1 MISMD
6 LIKNR
11 EDVRSLMQKAI
22 KDNDTDGFYQA
33 LDAMLSCIQEDLQ
46 QSYEQQIS
54 GLRQE
59 VDSRVLT
66 ARGVRQLTTKERDY
80 YQKVIEAMKTRDPKQ
95 ALANVDVTMP
105 ETVIESVFEDLRS
118 QHPLLAAINFIPAT
132 GRVRML
138 INTNGKQE
146 AQWGELC
153 DSIVK
158 ELLAGFKEVD
168 SGLLKLSSFLPVCKA
183 SLDMGPEWLDRFVR
197 ETLYESLAAGL
208 EVGFVTGNGKQQPIG
223 MNRQVGEGVTVT
235 GGVYPEKP
243 KITVTDLSPDT
254 VGNLLS
260 LLAVDPYGKG
270 RTVRD
275 VLLIVNP
282 QDYYQKVMP
291 ATTVMAP
298 DGTYRNDV
306 LPYPMKVIQSGALDR
321 GNAIL
326 GLGYRYFAAAG
337 MDKAGRIEY
346 SDHYQFLE
354 DNRVYL
360 IKLYANGQAKDDN
373 AFLSLDISGLRP
385 AIWKVEQVTAPAA
398 STDATLSGLKIGNLE
413 LSPVFASGTKSYTAT
428 TTNVSNVVT
437 AIPANAGAEIEVKI
451 ADADGDESFEID
463 NGTAAKW
470 YDGENTLTVKVT
482 AADGTTTDTYTVTVT
497 KSGG

>member
-6 LIKNR
+6 IRGR
-11 EDVRSLMQKAI
+11 EEIRALMQKAI
-22 KDNDTDGFYQA
+22 KEGDTEGFYQA
-33 LDAMLSCIQEDLQ
+33 FDQMLTAIQADLQ
-46 QSYEQQIS
+46 QSYETQVTS
-54 GLRQE
+54 LRQE
-59 VDSRVLT
+59 LDSRVLT
-66 ARGVRQLTTKERDY
+66 ARGVRQLTTQERDY
-80 YQKVIEAMKTRDPKQ
+80 YQKVITAMKSPDPKQ

-105 ETVIESVFEDLRS
+105 ETVIESVFEDLRT
-118 QHPLLAAINFIPAT
+118 QHPLLSAINFIPAT
-132 GRVRML
+132 GRVRMI

-146 AQWGELC
+146 AQWGDLC
-153 DSIVK
+153 DAIVK

-168 SGLLKLSSFLPVCKA
+168 SGLMKLTAFLPVCKA
-183 SLDMGPEWLDRFVR
+183 SLEMGPQWLDRFVR
-197 ETLYESLAAGL
+197 ETLYEALACGL
-208 EVGFVTGNGKQQPIG
+208 EVGITVGTGKQMPIG
-223 MNRQVGEGVTVT
+223 MNRQVGEGVSVT
-235 GGVYPEKP
+235 GGVYPEKA
-243 KITVTDLSPDT
+243 KIAVTDLSPDT

-260 LLAVDPYGKG
+260 LLAVDTNGKG
-270 RTVRD
+270 RQVTD

-306 LPYPMKVIQSGALDR
+306 LPYPMKVIPCGALDR

-337 MDKAGRIEY
+337 TDTAGSIEY

-373 AFLSLDISGLRP
+373 AFLYLDISGLRP
-385 AIWKVEQVTAPAA
+385 AVWKVEQVTAPTA
-398 STDATLSGLKIGNLE
+398 SSNAELASLKIGSLE
-413 LSPVFASGTKSYTAT
+413 LNTPFVPGTTTYTAA
-428 TTNVSNVVT
+428 TTNASNVVT
-437 AIPANAGAEIEVKI
+437 AVPADAGAEIEVLV
-451 ADADGDESFEID
+451 ADADGDESYEID

-470 YDGENTLTVKVT
+470 YDGENTLTINVT
-482 AADGTTTDTYTVTVT
+482 AADGSSKKAYTVTVT
-497 KSGG
+497 KS

>member
-6 LIKNR
+6 LKKRDDIR
-11 EDVRSLMQKAI
+11 AMMQKAI
-22 KDNDTDGFYQA
+22 KENDTDGFYQA
-33 LDAMLSCIQEDLQ
+33 FDSMLNCIQEDLQ
-46 QSYEQQIS
+46 QSYEQQLS

-59 VDSRVLT
+59 LDSRVLT
-66 ARGVRQLTTKERDY
+66 ARGVRQLTTQERAY
-80 YQKVIEAMKTRDPKQ
+80 YQKVVEAMKTDDPKQ
-95 ALANVDVTMP
+95 ALANIDVVMP
-105 ETVIESVFEDLRS
+105 ETVLESVFEDLRTE
-118 QHPLLAAINFIPAT
+118 HPLLSAIKFIPAT

-146 AQWGELC
+146 AQWGDLC
-153 DSIVK
+153 DEIVK
-158 ELLAGFKEVD
+158 ELLAGFQEVD
-168 SGLLKLSSFLPVCKA
+168 SGLMKLTAFLPVCKA

-197 ETLYESLAAGL
+197 ETLYEALAAGL
-208 EVGFVTGNGKQQPIG
+208 EVGITVGTGKQQPIG
-223 MNRQVGEGVTVT
+223 MNRQVGEGVSVT
-235 GGVYPEKP
+235 GGVYPEKA
-243 KITVTDLSPDT
+243 KIKVTDLSPDT

-260 LLAVDPYGKG
+260 LLAVDTNGKG

-306 LPYPMKVIQSGALDR
+306 MPYPMKVIPCGALER

-373 AFLSLDISGLRP
+373 AFLYLDISGLRP
-385 AIWKVEQVTAPAA
+385 AVWKTEQVTAPTP
-398 STDATLSGLKIGNLE
+398 SNDATLAYLKVGALT
-413 LSPVFASGTKSYTAT
+413 LSPVFAAGTESYTAT
-428 TTNVSNVVT
+428 TTNATNVIAAV
-437 AIPANAGAEIEVKI
+437 PANAGAEIEVLI
-451 ADADGDESFEID
+451 DPPEADAYEID
-463 NGTAAKW
+463 NGTAVTW
-470 YDGENTLTVKVT
+470 ETGETTVTINVT
-482 AADGTTTDTYTVTVT
+482 AEDGTAKKAYTVTVT
-497 KSGG
+497 KS

>member
-6 LIKNR
+6 LKNR
-11 EDVRSLMQKAI
+11 DAIRAQLQQAI
-22 KDNDTDGFYQA
+22 KDNDSEAFYQA
-33 LDAMLSCIQEDLQ
+33 FDSMLLSIQENLQ

-54 GLRQE
+54 GLRQ
-59 VDSRVLT
+59 DLDNRVLT
-66 ARGVRQLTTKERDY
+66 ARGVRQLTTRERDY
-80 YQKVIEAMKTRDPKQ
+80 YQKVIEAMQSTDPKQ
-95 ALANVDVTMP
+95 ALTNVDAIMP
-105 ETVIESVFEDLRS
+105 ETIIESVFEDLRTE
-118 QHPLLAAINFIPAT
+118 HPLLSAINFIPAT

-146 AQWGELC
+146 AQWGDLC

-158 ELLAGFKEVD
+158 ELLAGFQEVD
-168 SGLLKLSSFLPVCKA
+168 SGLMKLTAFLPVCKA

-197 ETLYESLAAGL
+197 ETLYEALAAGL
-208 EVGFVTGNGKQQPIG
+208 EVGITVGTGKQQPIG

-235 GGVYPEKP
+235 GGVYPEKA
-243 KITVTDLSPDT
+243 KIQVSDLSPDT

-260 LLAVDPYGKG
+260 LLAVDTNGKG

-306 LPYPMKVIQSGALDR
+306 LPYPMKVIPSGALDR

-373 AFLSLDISGLRP
+373 AFLYLDISGLRP
-385 AIWKVEQVTAPAA
+385 AVWKMEQVTAPTP
-398 STDATLSGLKIGNLE
+398 SNDATLAYLKLGALP
-413 LSPVFASGTKSYTAT
+413 LSPKFDAATTAYTAA
-428 TTNVSNVVT
+428 TTNATNVIAAV
-437 AIPANAGAEIEVKI
+437 PANAGAEIEVLI
-451 ADADGDESFEID
+451 DPPVADAYEID
-463 NGTAAKW
+463 NGTAVTW
-470 YDGENTLTVKVT
+470 ENGETTVTINVT
-482 AADGTTTDTYTVTVT
+482 AEDGSATKAYTVTVT
-497 KSGG
+497 KS